1 MSHKKL
7 RPFIVKVS
15 VLGYFPL
22 HAREYACYVAFDI
35 YAHSYSLYVYIYIKY
50 LFKKYIKFTRNRVI
64 RFCIQNMNSATYDGS
79 CFVKCVV
86 YNVSSYQTIPC

>member
-22 HAREYACYVAFDI
+22 LSFDLQIISMLFNSVNALTILILISLLFDLKHILRYVK
-35 YAHSYSLYVYIYIKY
+35 YS
-50 LFKKYIKFTRNRVI
+50 
-64 RFCIQNMNSATYDGS
+64 
-79 CFVKCVV
+79 
-86 YNVSSYQTIPC
+86 

>member
-22 HAREYACYVAFDI
+22 
-35 YAHSYSLYVYIYIKY
+35 YI
-50 LFKKYIKFTRNRVI
+50 LLLLLLSDVGTSTWVI
-64 RFCIQNMNSATYDGS
+64 VEALML
-79 CFVKCVV
+79 VE
-86 YNVSSYQTIPC
+86 TITLNLTC

>member
-22 HAREYACYVAFDI
+22 QYFFTFLSGIVVELYIADYANCISLPGVLMLHYVLNI
-35 YAHSYSLYVYIYIKY
+35 VHQNRLVSLQRLTSRRSKLV
-50 LFKKYIKFTRNRVI
+50 
-64 RFCIQNMNSATYDGS
+64 M
-79 CFVKCVV
+79 
-86 YNVSSYQTIPC
+86 

>member
-22 HAREYACYVAFDI
+22 HIFNNNTLLKDTLVSRLLCRTFRLPVD
-35 YAHSYSLYVYIYIKY
+35 
-50 LFKKYIKFTRNRVI
+50 FTL
-64 RFCIQNMNSATYDGS
+64 
-79 CFVKCVV
+79 KEL
-86 YNVSSYQTIPC
+86 